1 MQLDFSE
8 HAHAP
13 PKEDEFSHDSH
24 NDCNGNGNGVEK
36 AYGNGNCNGNGNVG
50 LVYANGNCNGNA
62 NGYSHGNGNG
72 NGYLHHNRAQIFKA
86 EFETVGCAAVDS
98 FGNCAAATS
107 TGGLVNKMSGRI
119 GKKPNQKTPRN
130 LTYFSHLRC

>member
-24 NDCNGNGNGVEK
+24 NDCNGNGVEK
-36 AYGNGNCNGNGNVG
+36 AYGNGNCNGNGNIG

-72 NGYLHHNRAQIFKA
+72 NGNGYVHHNRAQIFKA

-119 GKKPNQKTPRN
+119 GKKPNKQTPLN
-130 LTYFSHLRC
+130 LT

>member
-24 NDCNGNGNGVEK
+24 NDCNGNGN
-36 AYGNGNCNGNGNVG
+36 VG

-62 NGYSHGNGNG
+62 NGYSHGNGNGNG

-119 GKKPNQKTPRN
+119 GKKP
-130 LTYFSHLRC
+130 